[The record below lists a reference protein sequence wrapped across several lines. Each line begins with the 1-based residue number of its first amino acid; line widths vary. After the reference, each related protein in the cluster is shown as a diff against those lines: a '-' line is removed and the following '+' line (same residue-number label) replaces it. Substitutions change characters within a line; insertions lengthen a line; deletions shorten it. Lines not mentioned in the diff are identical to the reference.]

1 MVKRII
7 KKMSNKLF
15 NRNLDNLEKL
25 ELENNQKSYA
35 KDTPVFIWFL
45 KIIIVFNMLIYLL
58 GIIFSEDLLFRSIS
72 LLMLI
77 INGYFIFGI
86 IKRKRWSWYFGILF
100 YLIIIFG
107 NLLDLNSMYIY
118 SVNIAVINIVFG
130 SITLIIFMIHK
141 DYLNK

>member
-1 MVKRII
+1 
-7 KKMSNKLF
+7 MSNKLF

-58 GIIFSEDLLFRSIS
+58 GIIFSEDLLFRIIS

>member
-1 MVKRII
+1 
-7 KKMSNKLF
+7 MSNKLF